1 MVGENISQQFRLK
14 FLKKINNYFINE
26 IDLNELLS
34 KKYKKKF
41 LQL

>member
-1 MVGENISQQFRLK
+1 MVGENICQQFRLK